1 MNVHDSKLI
10 STNRPKGTFS
20 VRLYTLCIRNFVKFL
35 ILGPEKEPKMIEKIL
50 EIAIVHPELFI
61 ISRTIETILLKLSTI
76 VLHFMRIVYKKFRQ
90 VPNFR
95 SCGFPP
101 ICFLPNL

>member
-1 MNVHDSKLI
+1 M
-10 STNRPKGTFS
+10 
-20 VRLYTLCIRNFVKFL
+20 
-35 ILGPEKEPKMIEKIL
+35 KMIENIL
-50 EIAIVHPELFI
+50 EIAIFHLKFII

-95 SCGFPP
+95 SRGFPP
-101 ICFLPNL
+101 ICFLPNLWRHISNIVSELNIFTEIFSSQKRP